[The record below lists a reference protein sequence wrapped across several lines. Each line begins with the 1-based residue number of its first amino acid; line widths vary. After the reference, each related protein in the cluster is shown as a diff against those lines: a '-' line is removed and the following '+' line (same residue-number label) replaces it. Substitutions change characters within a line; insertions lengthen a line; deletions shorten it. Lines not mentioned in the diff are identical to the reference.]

1 MKWKHS
7 VSPAVFVGLA
17 ERRKQIQAELS
28 TDRCTSPVPESSPL
42 SSPLPQLW
50 YQDSHQ
56 THQKGLLGL
65 VSAFDALCIKL
76 ALLQAAVHDVHGTGH
91 TSLEVLEGCCWKALL
106 QLVAQNLPM
115 GQAEHTQQIL
125 QENNRAV
132 CCAKGQ
138 HFGWAV
144 AWKSI
149 ISWGQ
154 NRAAGVSWQNIRCE
168 AEIKKKKKSFWAFP
182 TILPAFVSCLQP

>member
-7 VSPAVFVGLA
+7 VSPAVSVGLA

-115 GQAEHTQQIL
+115 GQAEHTSKYCKKTTELCAVPRDSTLAELWPEKVEFHGDKTGL
-125 QENNRAV
+125 Q
-132 CCAKGQ
+132 
-138 HFGWAV
+138 
-144 AWKSI
+144 
-149 ISWGQ
+149 
-154 NRAAGVSWQNIRCE
+154 VS
-168 AEIKKKKKSFWAFP
+168 
-182 TILPAFVSCLQP
+182 PART